1 MPFLSGIGFFGNSYR
16 RFRGSVFGMSG
27 HVQPSVEH
35 RTGVDAQ
42 YRRVDIAANASA
54 GKYFHAVLGF
64 NSPEELSMN
73 FNISNLHVGMDHSV
87 FTDD

>member
-1 MPFLSGIGFFGNSYR
+1 MCNP
-16 RFRGSVFGMSG
+16 
-27 HVQPSVEH
+27 PSSIAPGLTH
-35 RTGVDAQ
+35 NTGVW
-42 YRRVDIAANASA
+42 ISPANASA